1 MPLSKPLTI
10 VFLLFRH
17 INLSYCFITKEPV
30 RKLRQSLIPENL
42 SYTHNEFSSSYSFDE
57 TLFRQA
63 RRRSSSNAKFMIEG
77 NQVMVLQPGP
87 YFVLVGIILGIASQ
101 YLINTMLRGDRGISA
116 FLSDGNNFNNSRFK
130 TIQSS
135 VDTRKEDPLPWLKLP
150 KLDFVEVAGQEN
162 DASFDTVKQ
171 QLDSLKLKLDSELA
185 SGQNVK
191 ASKTMKEL
199 DLLMKKHGFEFEAEN
214 DGMRGY

>member
-1 MPLSKPLTI
+1 M
-10 VFLLFRH
+10 
-17 INLSYCFITKEPV
+17 
-30 RKLRQSLIPENL
+30 
-42 SYTHNEFSSSYSFDE
+42 
-57 TLFRQA
+57 LFRQA

-116 FLSDGNNFNNSRFK
+116 FLSDGNDFNNSRFK

-162 DASFDTVKQ
+162 DGSFDTVKQ

-199 DLLMKKHGFEFEAEN
+199 DLLMKKYGFEFEAEN
-214 DGMRGY
+214 DGMKGY